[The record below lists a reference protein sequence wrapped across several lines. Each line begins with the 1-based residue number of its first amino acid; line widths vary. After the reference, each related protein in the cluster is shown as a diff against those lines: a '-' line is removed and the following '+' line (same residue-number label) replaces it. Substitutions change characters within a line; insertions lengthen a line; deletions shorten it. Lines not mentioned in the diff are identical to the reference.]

1 MVNKVISLVLGGAI
15 APIPPLGSAHAPGSE
30 NLWPNR
36 SNGQNKTLC
45 RVILL
50 WRTTMNVNSSTAW
63 NFNWS
68 WIWFHLFKFGWC
80 DKAFLCGITV
90 SFFALV

>member
-1 MVNKVISLVLGGAI
+1 MHPRSGADPDRKVRGAISVIFGSQVLIRILFSELYKIMVNKVISLVLGGAI

-45 RVILL
+45 RVIL
-50 WRTTMNVNSSTAW
+50 
-63 NFNWS
+63 
-68 WIWFHLFKFGWC
+68 
-80 DKAFLCGITV
+80 
-90 SFFALV
+90 